1 MAYICSLGNKNFIES
16 IKMAKQQTF
25 GDKVKKKKGDS
36 RIHVKVIYSFKNESG
51 NLRFN
56 EKQVTVDDLNQLDK
70 VAIN

>member
-1 MAYICSLGNKNFIES
+1 
-16 IKMAKQQTF
+16 MAKQQTF